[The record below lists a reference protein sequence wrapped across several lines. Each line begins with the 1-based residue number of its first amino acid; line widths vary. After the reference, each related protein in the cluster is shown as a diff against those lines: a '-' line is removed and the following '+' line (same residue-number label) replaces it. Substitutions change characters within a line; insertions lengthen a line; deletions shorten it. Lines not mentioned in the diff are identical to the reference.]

1 MTKIDHVRN
10 IISDGLESVKVRE
23 HLSNKSIGTAYGIG
37 AKGVGR
43 IINGED
49 VKLNFNQVIEL
60 MLLAGLKIERG
71 SK

>member
-1 MTKIDHVRN
+1 MSNVDRVRN
-10 IISDGLESVKVRE
+10 IISDGLEAAKVRE
-23 HLSNKSIGTAYGIG
+23 HLSNKAIGTAYGIG

-43 IINGED
+43 IIQGDD

-71 SK
+71 E

>member
-1 MTKIDHVRN
+1 MSSVDRIRDQL
-10 IISDGLESVKVRE
+10 SDRLDATKVRE
-23 HLSNKSIGTAYGIG
+23 HLSNKAIGAEYGIG

-43 IINGED
+43 IIQGDD

-71 SK
+71 E